1 MSRVATIGESSGQLA
16 LRDPDIRVMLRVRGD
31 EPGAFQELVDLY
43 QHRLVAV
50 MHHLVGNAEEAE
62 DLAQEV
68 FVRILRQPQP
78 TIENKDGYIF
88 TVAANLLRDRARQAR
103 SRPEQ
108 VELASEVF
116 DPALVEDFTPDRV
129 LVGRERLWEV
139 LAHLNE
145 LEPRTRDII
154 LMFRLD
160 RMRQRDIAKTLG
172 ISVSAVEKH
181 VARALAHLVERLEL
195 RRDVGADDGS

>member
-1 MSRVATIGESSGQLA
+1 MTDAIKRKAAVPTDVEALAIRYRRPLLRYFKRRVG
-16 LRDPDIRVMLRVRGD
+16 GD
-31 EPGAFQELVDLY
+31 A
-43 QHRLVAV
+43 
-50 MHHLVGNAEEAE
+50 EAE